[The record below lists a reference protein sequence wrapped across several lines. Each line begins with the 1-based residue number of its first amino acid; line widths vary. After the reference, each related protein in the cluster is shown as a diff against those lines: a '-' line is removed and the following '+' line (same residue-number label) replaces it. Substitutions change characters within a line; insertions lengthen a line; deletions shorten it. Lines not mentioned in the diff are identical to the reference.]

1 MSEKGLLEMLSEF
14 PKHELSTVK
23 RTEMLKIIGEQRYK
37 KKVIKFNIQR
47 VAALAAL
54 FLLVIIAPILY
65 LSNEEDG
72 KNTRNGAVT
81 EVGQAEKGEYFALEN
96 QGKPIYVDS
105 NYGIPNKV
113 SLLAPK
119 EWVAYDNRGPSKV
132 MVFLWGKQIDLNQS
146 VQIEATHI
154 YTGEKRQLNA
164 QLSGGMYGADAHALV
179 NFSFLFDMRGEW
191 NLGFAVSN
199 TSGKQEKI
207 GEFSIY
213 VKDQYISLGR
223 SSTLL
228 ISKEDL
234 FAGFYKDASI
244 EVSGENLPEEIELK
258 IINEDDSSNVTSFTF
273 KNKTDYTTTDGKPIS
288 MYTGDFQINKSGNY
302 QFELLGFS
310 EKVTV
315 HKPIDH

>member
-1 MSEKGLLEMLSEF
+1 MSEKDLLEMLSEF

-23 RTEMLKIIGEQRYK
+23 RTEMLKKIGEQRYK
-37 KKVIKFNIQR
+37 KKAFTFNIQR

-54 FLLVIIAPILY
+54 FLLAIIAPILY
-65 LSNEEDG
+65 FSNEEDG
-72 KNTRNGAVT
+72 KNIGTGTVT
-81 EVGQAEKGEYFALEN
+81 EVEPAEQGVYFALEN
-96 QGKPIYVDS
+96 EGKPVYVDS
-105 NYGIPNKV
+105 NFGIPNKV

-119 EWVAYDNRGPSKV
+119 EWVAYDHRGPSKI
-132 MVFLWGKQIDLNQS
+132 MVFLWGKEIDLNQPL
-146 VQIEATHI
+146 QIEATHI
-154 YTGEKRQLNA
+154 YTGEKRRLNG
-164 QLSGGMYGADAHALV
+164 QLSGGMYGADAHAIV
-179 NFSFLFDMRGEW
+179 DFSFLFDMKGDW
-191 NLGFAVSN
+191 NLGFEGTN
-199 TSGKQEKI
+199 TNGKEEKI
-207 GEFSIY
+207 GEFAIY

-258 IINEDDSSNVTSFTF
+258 ITNKDESSDVTSFIF

-310 EKVTV
+310 EQVTV